1 MSAPNSK
8 RRKRRA
14 VTTPASALPRFKWTI
29 LFLFLVSGVV
39 SLLALNG
46 AFYMLQIYDR
56 ALPSQSIETLVALS
70 VLAIGLYLFH
80 GVLDVTRSQI
90 MSRLGAQFDR
100 RLAPLAHRVAVDMPR
115 YGYSAAE
122 SRERSRD
129 VDVIRQF
136 MSGQGPIAMLDLPWS
151 PMYIGFIYILHPW
164 LGLLTLG
171 GAVVLALIAVATE
184 FLTRRRSVATQR
196 SEVERT
202 RVADSNSRN
211 AEILRAMG
219 LTSRAVARFEES
231 NQKHLELHARSSNLS
246 SSFSGFAKMLRMVL
260 QSAVLGL
267 GAYLAITQPQSFTPG
282 AIIAASVAASRALA
296 PIDMAIGQWKN
307 LSLARR
313 SYARLKETLSG
324 LEEDDE
330 RMALPTAAA
339 TVKAENVTIAA
350 PGSTTAI
357 LSDISF
363 ELQAGNAL
371 AVIGPSGCGKSSLA
385 RALIGVWPLARG
397 AVRLD
402 GAELDQ
408 FNEDQL
414 GQHVGYLPQDVSLF
428 DATVAENIARLE
440 PEPDSQKIL
449 AAATAAG
456 VHEMIVR
463 LPDGYQ
469 TELGPN
475 GSSLSAGQRQR
486 IALARALYGD
496 PFLVVLDEPNS
507 NLDREGDAALTRA
520 LESVKSRG
528 GVAVVI
534 THRPSGVS
542 ACDLVAVVQN
552 GRLAAFGPKDEVLGN
567 GGGAQGQGQAQG
579 QTPARQPRVDA
590 PKIDSAARQRMRPA
604 AND

>member
-1 MSAPNSK
+1 MSAERS
-8 RRKRRA
+8 RRRRRA
-14 VTTPASALPRFKWTI
+14 VPSPASALPRFKWT
-29 LFLFLVSGVV
+29 LVFLFALSGVV
-39 SLLALNG
+39 SVLALNG

-56 ALPSQSIETLVALS
+56 ALTSQSVPTLVALS
-70 VLAIGLYLFH
+70 VLAIGIYLFH
-80 GVLDVTRSQI
+80 GVLDVTRTQI
-90 MSRLGAQFDR
+90 MQRLGAQFDR
-100 RLAPLAHRVAVDMPR
+100 KLAPLAHRVAVDMPR

-122 SRERSRD
+122 ARERSRD

-151 PMYIGFIYILHPW
+151 PMYIAFIYILHPW
-164 LGLLTLG
+164 LGALALG
-171 GAVVLALIAVATE
+171 GAIFLALLAGATE
-184 FLTRRRSVATQR
+184 FLTKRRSVATQR

-202 RVADSNSRN
+202 RVADSNARN

-219 LTSRAVARFEES
+219 LTSRAVARFEAA
-231 NQKHLELHARSSNLS
+231 NQRHLEYHARSSNLS
-246 SSFSGFAKMLRMVL
+246 SSFSGFAKMLRMIL

-267 GAYLAITQPQSFTPG
+267 GAYLTIGGELTAG
-282 AIIAASVAASRALA
+282 AIIAASVATSRALA

-324 LEEDDE
+324 LEDEDE
-330 RMALPTAAA
+330 KMSLPPARQAL
-339 TVKAENVTIAA
+339 TVESVAVVA
-350 PGSTTAI
+350 PGSKTAI
-357 LSDISF
+357 LTDVSF
-363 ELQAGNAL
+363 DLSAGQAL
-371 AVIGPSGCGKSSLA
+371 AVIGPSGGGKSSLV
-385 RALIGVWPLARG
+385 RAIIGVWPLARG

-408 FNEDQL
+408 LGEEQL
-414 GQHVGYLPQDVSLF
+414 GRQIGYLPQDVSLF

-440 PEPDSQKIL
+440 PEPDSEKIL
-449 AAATAAG
+449 AAAQAAG

-475 GSSLSAGQRQR
+475 GSALSAGQRQR

-520 LESVKSRG
+520 LEGVKARG
-528 GVAVVI
+528 GVALVI
-534 THRPSGVS
+534 THRPSGIA
-542 ACDLVAVVQN
+542 ACDLVAVIQN
-552 GRLAAFGPKDEVLGN
+552 GRLAALGPKDEILGETRRE
-567 GGGAQGQGQAQG
+567 GAQRP
-579 QTPARQPRVDA
+579 PARPEPAKIEQGPR
-590 PKIDSAARQRMRPA
+590 ARVRPA
-604 AND
+604 AAND